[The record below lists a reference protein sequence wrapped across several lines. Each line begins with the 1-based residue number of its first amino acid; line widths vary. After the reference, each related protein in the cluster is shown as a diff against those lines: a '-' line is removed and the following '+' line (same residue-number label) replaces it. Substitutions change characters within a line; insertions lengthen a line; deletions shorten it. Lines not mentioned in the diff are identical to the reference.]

1 MKCAV
6 LLLAL
11 GLAGCGAAKP
21 LQPPPGTALPV
32 APYGA
37 RATPTPPQLL
47 TPTTQQRPQR
57 SDELLTGS
65 DQRRSDEFDLPP
77 N

>member
-1 MKCAV
+1 MKRAV
-6 LLLAL
+6 LLLAV

-37 RATPTPPQLL
+37 RATPTPPSWSAGM
-47 TPTTQQRPQR
+47 PG
-57 SDELLTGS
+57 GS
-65 DQRRSDEFDLPP
+65 WGA
-77 N
+77 